1 MSESMESQNEKN
13 SQATTSLILGIGAVV
28 FSLFNLAPGLLS
40 TLGCVGIGAALFAFV
55 SGVQGLRAAKELDG
69 QGRTMAIIGMV
80 AGGIGLLVS
89 VAIFFGSFLEV
100 QGTMLN
106 AIATATAQAP

>member
-1 MSESMESQNEKN
+1 MSASMESQNEKN

-40 TLGCVGIGAALFAFV
+40 ALGCVGLGAALFAFF
-55 SGVQGLRAAKELDG
+55 SGLQGLRAAKALDG

-89 VAIFFGSFLEV
+89 VAIFLVSFLGA
-100 QGTMLN
+100 QMTLLN

>member
-1 MSESMESQNEKN
+1 MSASMESQNEKN
-13 SQATTSLILGIGAVV
+13 SPATTSLILGIGAVV

-40 TLGCVGIGAALFAFV
+40 TLGCVGMGAAVFALI
-55 SGVQGLRAAKELDG
+55 SGLQGLRAAKALDG

-89 VAIFFGSFLEV
+89 VAIFFGSFLAV
-100 QGTMLN
+100 QETLLN
-106 AIATATAQAP
+106 TIATATAQAP